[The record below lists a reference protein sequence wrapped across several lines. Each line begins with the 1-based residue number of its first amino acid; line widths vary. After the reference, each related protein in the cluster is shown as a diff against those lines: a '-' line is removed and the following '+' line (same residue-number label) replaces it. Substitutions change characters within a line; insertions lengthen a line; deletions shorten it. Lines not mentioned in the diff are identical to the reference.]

1 MDCTKLFDQ
10 TSFFEIRM
18 RLIGNYYTQFGF
30 ISQSINLIFENI
42 QQCIFEKFLI
52 DQNNFKNT
60 FKNGITI
67 LNLSSMTISILAFIF
82 VNVVIF
88 LTISNF
94 IEPIKDSIYRI
105 NCSFYYIKIYNL
117 NYFLNSESIP
127 KS

>member
-1 MDCTKLFDQ
+1 
-10 TSFFEIRM
+10 M